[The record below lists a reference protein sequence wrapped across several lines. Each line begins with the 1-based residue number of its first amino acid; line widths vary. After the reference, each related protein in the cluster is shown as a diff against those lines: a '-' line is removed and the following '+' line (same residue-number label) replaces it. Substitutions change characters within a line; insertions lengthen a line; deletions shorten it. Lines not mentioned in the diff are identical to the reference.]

1 MKAVIKDININYEIE
16 GNGRPIILIHGYYPD
31 HRLMKGCMEH
41 IFEEYKNYKRIYID
55 LPGMGKSQSSEK
67 IKSSDDMLDIV
78 IEFIKKVIPDDKF
91 LIAGQSY
98 GGYLSLGVINKMAE
112 KVEGAL
118 LICPV
123 IIADHKKRTLP
134 KHIVLEKEES
144 LIIPK
149 DDFGENFK
157 DFTVIQNKA
166 ILERYLNEI
175 CEGVKLADVKFLER
189 IANNG
194 YEFSSN
200 SFDEMSSFDKPSLFI
215 MGRQDSVVGYK
226 DAWNILDKF
235 PRTTFAV
242 VDKAGHNLQ
251 IEQKILFDSLVK
263 DWLNR
268 VEKNDNKC

>member
-1 MKAVIKDININYEIE
+1 MKILIKDININYEIE
-16 GNGRPIILIHGYYPD
+16 GNGKPIILIHGYYPD

-41 IFEEYKNYKRIYID
+41 IFEEYKNFKRIYID
-55 LPGMGKSQSSEK
+55 LPGMGLSQSSEK
-67 IKSSDDMLDIV
+67 IKNSDDMLDIV
-78 IEFIKKVIPDDKF
+78 IEFIKKVIPDEKF
-91 LIAGQSY
+91 LIAGESY
-98 GGYLSLGVINKMAE
+98 GGYLTLGVINKMSE
-112 KVEGAL
+112 KVDGAL

-123 IIADHKKRTLP
+123 IIANPKKRTLP

-149 DDFGENFK
+149 DEFGKSFEEFS
-157 DFTVIQNKA
+157 VIQNEEIFK
-166 ILERYLNEI
+166 RYLNEV
-175 CEGVKLADVKFLER
+175 CEGVKLADIKFLER
-189 IANNG
+189 IFNTG

-226 DAWNILDKF
+226 DAWDILDKF

-251 IEQKILFDSLVK
+251 IEQKEIFDSLVK
-263 DWLNR
+263 EWLNR
-268 VEKNDNKC
+268 VEKY